1 MKSKDLLAPHIYLR
15 KLNQNMLRRA
25 YCDLLTRAC
34 TASSPRTHHRN
45 LLDECVFS
53 STASGSIQRI
63 RSNAFASSPSSSK
76 KDDAEWED
84 LPQTEEELA
93 DRRAKALRKWLE
105 NEVGEERASLMTIL
119 GTHKVKVPGGGEEAK
134 AFMDDLLLWK
144 AKGQL
149 LAEEETKKN
158 EKRFEKEFGL
168 PFEYE

>member
-1 MKSKDLLAPHIYLR
+1 
-15 KLNQNMLRRA
+15 
-25 YCDLLTRAC
+25 
-34 TASSPRTHHRN
+34 
-45 LLDECVFS
+45 
-53 STASGSIQRI
+53 
-63 RSNAFASSPSSSK
+63 
-76 KDDAEWED
+76 

-93 DRRAKALRKWLE
+93 NRRAKALRKWLE

>member
-1 MKSKDLLAPHIYLR
+1 MRAQRHLLERTIVIFSTSAFFLQQRPVASKEFDRTPLR
-15 KLNQNMLRRA
+15 LHLRR
-25 YCDLLTRAC
+25 R
-34 TASSPRTHHRN
+34 
-45 LLDECVFS
+45 
-53 STASGSIQRI
+53 
-63 RSNAFASSPSSSK
+63 K

-93 DRRAKALRKWLE
+93 NRRAKALRKWLE